1 MAKIATSIEQGKAL
15 LKLGID
21 RSSADMYW
29 WYAEGKN
36 YLYVGTP
43 KDDNAVPAWSLSA
56 LMGIIPI
63 TANLTKCL
71 EGGGTVYRLENFFI
85 STHKKFEEPIDA
97 IMDMLPQILSLP
109 DFNYDKL
116 REEYKKHLE
125 MQESV
130 INQILKGKIK

>member
-43 KDDNAVPAWSLSA
+43 KDDNAVPAWSLDE
-56 LMGIIPI
+56 LMYQLPQQIYDEEGSILPLNIIPF
-63 TANLTKCL
+63 
-71 EGGGTVYRLENFFI
+71 GGKWRICYDDILYARDKNIIEAVVTTLCKL
-85 STHKKFEEPIDA
+85 HEER
-97 IMDMLPQILSLP
+97 
-109 DFNYDKL
+109 KL
-116 REEYKKHLE
+116 
-125 MQESV
+125 
-130 INQILKGKIK
+130 